1 LHQIIPFKILL
12 CQSGRQGANHFRLS
26 GYKSSNTKKLSD
38 FPSHKVVIAARES
51 RPRGELGILEQTES
65 TRFAIVAHGC
75 SMGIGPR
82 ASENAASPGLNWC
95 CGGSMSHASQIG
107 TL

>member
-51 RPRGELGILEQTES
+51 RPRGELGI
-65 TRFAIVAHGC
+65 R
-75 SMGIGPR
+75 
-82 ASENAASPGLNWC
+82 LNWC
-95 CGGSMSHASQIG
+95 CGDAAFSLARGPIPIEQP
-107 TL
+107 